1 MADWIFCNYCFQQPK
16 ANGCR
21 FSLTSCGHVVCEVC
35 LKKGNMDICTV
46 CKAHCQTL
54 FLSDKMDPDLKALFT
69 QPEKVCERYLKEFE
83 QIMDFQEK
91 HRQHLC
97 AYELEELAKL
107 KAYLQ
112 HITQRKE
119 QLQCEIIEMK
129 NYIAKLESSL
139 QQRVDCHLKNA
150 EQDRLFSR
158 PASRQQTP
166 RLATPSSIRECVS
179 TPSMKSVA
187 YASAPQSR
195 PSTGEMSHK
204 MEIDARRSPLGK
216 SDTPMGPTRLSLIS
230 PPQDGRMGTVPY
242 RGTSKAGVFRT
253 TPLSTPLQRI
263 GLSGSLSSAILSHGE
278 GGSWDTCT
286 YRNTP
291 SYPLTQFSSQPPI
304 SSPFQTF

>member
-1 MADWIFCNYCFQQPK
+1 MADWVFCNYCFQQPK

-35 LKKGNMDICTV
+35 LKKGSMDICTV

-83 QIMDFQEK
+83 Q
-91 HRQHLC
+91 
-97 AYELEELAKL
+97 LAKL

-119 QLQCEIIEMK
+119 QLQCEIKEMK

-150 EQDRLFSR
+150 EQDRLFAR

-166 RLATPSSIRECVS
+166 RLATPSSIRDCFS

-187 YASAPQSR
+187 YSSAPHSR

-204 MEIDARRSPLGK
+204 MEIDTRRSPSGK

-242 RGTSKAGVFRT
+242 RGTSKSGAFRT
-253 TPLSTPLQRI
+253 TPLSTPLQQI
-263 GLSGSLSSAILSHGE
+263 GLSGSLSSSILSHGE

-291 SYPLTQFSSQPPI
+291 LYPLTPFSSQPLS
-304 SSPFQTF
+304 SSPFQTI